1 MRQRSNI
8 LKLRERLKS
17 FHNKANVG
25 VLGILN
31 VTPDSFFDGGNS
43 FSVEKAIAKGL
54 ELKNEGA
61 EIIDLGGQSS
71 RPGASSVG
79 ANEEWS
85 RIEPVLEGIL
95 ERDPTALISIDTYRS
110 EVAYKAIHAGAS
122 MINDISAGSLDPE
135 LLNVV
140 AEADVPYILMHM
152 RGRPD
157 NMQNNPEY
165 EDVVREVSDFFLKKT
180 EELSG
185 LGIKDIILDPGFG
198 FGKRTT
204 DNYALLAN
212 LEAFT
217 EFEMPILVG
226 TSRKSMICNV
236 LNVAPSEAL
245 NGTTVTH
252 TWALERGASLLR
264 CHDVKEA
271 RQVVELHRHLC
282 KSKMNQK

>member
-95 ERDPTALISIDTYRS
+95 ERDPTTLISIDTYRS
-110 EVAYKAIHAGAS
+110 EVAYKAIHAGAA

-140 AEADVPYILMHM
+140 AEADVPYVLMHM

-198 FGKRTT
+198 FGKRTM
-204 DNYALLAN
+204 DNYTLLAN
-212 LEAFT
+212 LGSFT
-217 EFEMPILVG
+217 NFGMPILVG
-226 TSRKSMICNV
+226 TSRKSMICNA
-236 LNVAPSEAL
+236 LNVAPSDAL

-271 RQVVELHRHLC
+271 CQVVELHRHLC
-282 KSKMNQK
+282 NSKMNQK

>member
-31 VTPDSFFDGGNS
+31 VTPDSFFDGGLS
-43 FSVEKAIAKGL
+43 FSVEKAVAKGL

-85 RIEPVLEGIL
+85 RIEPVLQGIL

-110 EVAYKAIHAGAS
+110 EVAYKAINAGAVI
-122 MINDISAGSLDPE
+122 INDISAGSLDPE

-140 AEADVPYILMHM
+140 AEADVPYVLMHM

-165 EDVVREVSDFFLKKT
+165 EDVVREVSDFFIQKT

-198 FGKRTT
+198 FGKSTA

-217 EFEMPILVG
+217 ELGLPILVG
-226 TSRKSMICNV
+226 TSRKSMICKA
-236 LNVAPSEAL
+236 LNVAPSDAL

-252 TWALERGASLLR
+252 AWALERGASLLR

>member
-79 ANEEWS
+79 ANVEWS

-110 EVAYKAIHAGAS
+110 EVAYKAIHAGAA

-198 FGKRTT
+198 FGKRTA

-236 LNVAPSEAL
+236 LNVAPSDAL

>member
-31 VTPDSFFDGGNS
+31 VTPDSFFDGGQS
-43 FSVEKAIAKGL
+43 FSVEKAIAKGM

-71 RPGASSVG
+71 RPGAPSVG

-85 RIEPVLEGIL
+85 RIEPVLHGIL
-95 ERDPTALISIDTYRS
+95 EKDPTALISIDTYRS
-110 EVAYKAIHAGAS
+110 EVAYKAIHAGAA

-140 AEADVPYILMHM
+140 AEADVPYVLMHM

-157 NMQNNPEY
+157 NMQHNPEY

-185 LGIKDIILDPGFG
+185 LGVKDIILDPGFG
-198 FGKRTT
+198 FGKRTA

-217 EFEMPILVG
+217 ELGMPILVG

-236 LNVAPSEAL
+236 LNVAPSDAL

>member
-110 EVAYKAIHAGAS
+110 EVAYKAIHAGAA

-212 LEAFT
+212 LESFT
-217 EFEMPILVG
+217 EFGMPILVG

-236 LNVAPSEAL
+236 LNVAPSDAL

>member
-110 EVAYKAIHAGAS
+110 EVAYKAIHAGAA

-140 AEADVPYILMHM
+140 AEADVPYVLMHM

-157 NMQNNPEY
+157 NMQHNPEY

-198 FGKRTT
+198 FGKRTA

-217 EFEMPILVG
+217 EFGMPILVG

-236 LNVAPSEAL
+236 LNVAPSDAL

>member
-31 VTPDSFFDGGNS
+31 VTPDSFFDGGQS
-43 FSVEKAIAKGL
+43 FSVEKAIAKAL
-54 ELKNEGA
+54 ALKNEGA

-85 RIEPVLEGIL
+85 RIEPVLNGIL
-95 ERDPTALISIDTYRS
+95 ERDPTTLISIDTYRS
-110 EVAYKAIHAGAS
+110 QVAYKAITAGAA

-140 AEADVPYILMHM
+140 AEADVPYVLMHM

-157 NMQNNPEY
+157 NMQNDLEY
-165 EDVVREVSDFFLKKT
+165 EDVVREVYDFFLKKT

-198 FGKRTT
+198 FGKSTA

-212 LEAFT
+212 LKTFT
-217 EFEMPILVG
+217 ELRLPILVG
-226 TSRKSMICNV
+226 TSRKSMIYKA
-236 LNVAPSEAL
+236 LDVAPSEAL
-245 NGTTVTH
+245 NGTTATH
-252 TWALERGASLLR
+252 AWALERGASLLR

-271 RQVVELHRHLC
+271 RQVIALHRHLC
-282 KSKMNQK
+282 TSKMNQK